1 MLVYLCV
8 LLNRGDFSGYT
19 DVTIIEIYN
28 FSVLSLILHADAAM
42 PFSEIISTVF
52 LQ

>member
-1 MLVYLCV
+1 MFVYLCV

-42 PFSEIISTVF
+42 PFSEIISAIF